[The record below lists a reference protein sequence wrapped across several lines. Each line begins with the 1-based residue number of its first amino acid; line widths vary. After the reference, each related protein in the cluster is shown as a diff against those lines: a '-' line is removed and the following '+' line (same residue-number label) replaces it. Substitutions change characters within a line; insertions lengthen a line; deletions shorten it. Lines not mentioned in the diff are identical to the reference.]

1 MVKTSPILLGLSLAL
16 AYTSLA
22 PAQDSSMNQSVP
34 QVLQITREFL
44 KPGKSGAPHDKTESA
59 FVATMARAKFPA
71 HYVGMNSMSGK
82 SRALFLT
89 EYASFA
95 EWEKDNQIVD
105 KNPALGAELDRESVA
120 DGELLDG
127 LDSVVCTYNAE
138 LSYHPHA
145 DISHARYMEISVY
158 HVRPGHRDDWHELVK
173 MVKDAHEKAGT
184 SAHWATFDMAYGGEG
199 GTYIILSAD
208 KSMTE
213 IDQGFAE
220 SKKFVEGMG
229 GKEGMAKLDEL
240 FGKTVDTSH
249 NELFSFNPKQSYVD
263 ESWIKADPEFWKPK
277 PAAAP
282 MAKPAAKTPDAKP
295 AAH

>member
-1 MVKTSPILLGLSLAL
+1 MVKTSPMLLGLSLAL
-16 AYTSLA
+16 ACTSLA
-22 PAQDSSMNQSVP
+22 PAQDMATNPSIP

-59 FVATMARAKFPA
+59 FVAAMARAKFPA
-71 HYVGMNSMSGK
+71 HYIALNSMSGK

-89 EYASFA
+89 QYASFA

-105 KNPALGAELDRESVA
+105 KTPALAAELDRDSVA

-127 LDSVVCTYNAE
+127 LDQVVYTYDAE

-145 DISHARYMEISVY
+145 DISHARYMEISVF

-184 SAHWATFDMAYGGEG
+184 SAHWATFEIAYGAED
-199 GTYIILSAD
+199 GTYIMLSTD
-208 KSMTE
+208 KSMAE

-220 SKKFVEGMG
+220 SKKFVEAMG
-229 GKEGMAKLDEL
+229 GKQGMTKLNE
-240 FGKTVDTSH
+240 FYGKTVDTAHS
-249 NELFSFNPKQSYVD
+249 ELFSFNPRESYVD
-263 ESWIKADPEFWKPK
+263 ESWVKADPDYWKPK
-277 PAAAP
+277 AAAP
-282 MAKPAAKTPDAKP
+282 VTKPAAKMPEAKP
-295 AAH
+295 ASH